1 MLFHDAHVQLCE
13 LLFQESTENMC
24 HGSTTAEGRWGS
36 EQELHSTLLIL
47 VHKIHWLA
55 NFLIPKI

>member
-36 EQELHSTLLIL
+36 EQELHSHTADLG
-47 VHKIHWLA
+47 A
-55 NFLIPKI
+55 